1 MRKYIVNGM
10 LVLGMVFSAISCT
23 ELDLVQQD
31 AANSE
36 NWYQTSDQFR
46 QSINEGYRE
55 VFWPEDV
62 SLGGNGGW
70 TDDWLR
76 RDILDD
82 ITAGTVT
89 SEYARSNSAWSIN
102 YKGITRMLVVLE
114 EIESQ
119 NGVLS
124 EDEVN
129 SFRAEINFLRAS
141 YWSYLISHF
150 GDVPFYENEVT
161 VDESFQLPRTD
172 KFEILQ
178 KIYEYYD
185 DAAQNLPISR
195 NGLEYAT
202 RGAAYAMKAR
212 IALYM
217 GDFETAAIAAKSCMD
232 LGVYELYPDFA
243 ELFRSS
249 TKNSIET
256 VFHIPRSDALNVL
269 RPDNLRDFLPR
280 LHGGYAAKQPTWR
293 LLAAFEC
300 IDGLPID
307 ESPLFDPRNPFKNR
321 DPRCKMTIVP
331 FGSLEEGDGKVP
343 ADGSNFLNKEYNPH
357 PERKQIMDYN
367 TNTLIRNE
375 DTRSLARFASFNGL
389 VWNKGTSEDWLDLR
403 TDPDY
408 LIMRYADVLL
418 MYAEAKIE
426 LNQIDQSVLDA
437 MTAVRDRAYANSGIP
452 APEITTM
459 DQAELR
465 LKIRNERRMEFAFE
479 GRRYMDLIRW
489 RLAEKALS
497 SSIVGM
503 VLVDTD
509 GDVSLPATGALMDNV
524 VDPGLWFWGMTPEID
539 EDGLPN
545 FDALINAGL
554 AQIVNIRNFP
564 ERQYLWPI
572 PAEDR
577 LLNPNLTQNEGY

>member
-1 MRKYIVNGM
+1 TK
-10 LVLGMVFSAISCT
+10 
-23 ELDLVQQD
+23 LDLVQQD

-55 VFWPEDV
+55 ILWPEDV
-62 SLGGNGGW
+62 SMGGNGGW

-89 SEYARSNSAWSIN
+89 SEYGRSNDSWDLE
-102 YKGITRMLVVLE
+102 YKAITRMLTVLE
-114 EIESQ
+114 EIENQ
-119 NGVLS
+119 NGVLF
-124 EDEVN
+124 EEEEIG
-129 SFRAEINFLRAS
+129 FKAEINFLRAS

-150 GDVPFYENEVT
+150 GDVPFFERVLSI
-161 VDESFQLPRTD
+161 DESFELPRTD
-172 KFEILQ
+172 KNEILQ
-178 KIYEYYD
+178 KIYSYYD
-185 DAAQNLPISR
+185 DAALNLPITR
-195 NGLEYAT
+195 NGPKYVT
-202 RGAAYAMKAR
+202 KGAAYAMKAR

-217 GDFETAAIAAKSCMD
+217 GDFETSANASKACMD
-232 LGVYELYPDFA
+232 LGIYELYPDFA
-243 ELFRSS
+243 ELFKSS
-249 TKNSIET
+249 TKNSVET
-256 VFHIPRSDALNVL
+256 IFHIPRSEANNVL
-269 RPDNLRDFLPR
+269 RPDNLRDFLPKIYN
-280 LHGGYAAKQPTWR
+280 GYAAKQPTWR

-321 DPRCKMTIVP
+321 DPRCAMTIVP
-331 FGSLEEGDGKVP
+331 FGSLTEGDGKTS
-343 ADGSNFLNKEYNPH
+343 ADGSNYYGIEYTPH
-357 PERKQIMDYN
+357 PQKKQIMNFSD
-367 TNTLIRNE
+367 NTLIRNP
-375 DTRSLARFASFNGL
+375 DTRSLERFASFNGL

-418 MYAEAKIE
+418 MYAESKIE
-426 LNQIDQSVLDA
+426 LNQIDESVLGA
-437 MTAVRDRAYANSGIP
+437 INAVRDRAYAGSGIENP
-452 APEITTM
+452 AIATTNQ
-459 DQAELR
+459 DELR
-465 LKIRNERRMEFAFE
+465 LKVRNERRMELAFE

-497 SSIVGM
+497 TPIVGM
-503 VLVDTD
+503 VIVNTD
-509 GDVSLPATGALMDNV
+509 GEVTQPATGALIDNV
-524 VDPGLWFWGMTPEID
+524 VNPGLWFWGLTPEID
-539 EDGLPN
+539 EDGLPD
-545 FDALINAGL
+545 FTALLNAGL
-554 AQIVNIRNFP
+554 AQTVNIRNFP